1 MDSDDELMATLL
13 MEEEADIEAEEEE
26 NMAILACLVQLQ
38 AEEAA
43 NAEPKHGGSNPGR
56 MKTKPRQRME
66 GHYMLYIDY
75 FIDYFADVPAFTPK
89 DFRWRFRMNM
99 DLFLRIQDRVREHD
113 PWFRLKKDCMGLVGF
128 SSLQKCSATMRM
140 LAYGAPTS

>member
-26 NMAILACLVQLQ
+26 NMAILACLLQLQ

-43 NAEPKHGGSNPGR
+43 IAEPKHGASKPGR

-66 GHYMLYIDY
+66 GHCMLY
-75 FIDYFADVPAFTPK
+75 IDYFADVPAFTPK
-89 DFRWRFRMNM
+89 
-99 DLFLRIQDRVREHD
+99 
-113 PWFRLKKDCMGLVGF
+113 GF
-128 SSLQKCSATMRM
+128 SAALS
-140 LAYGAPTS
+140 GE